1 MALVGRHNIDTV
13 YKGNRVSP
21 GDKLQEGDLVLIICE
36 SKEDPSFFQIRY
48 GVYHKKG
55 DTTEYPMGSIDYYEC
70 RLNYENVMKDFTW
83 TYNNNYTH
91 TIAKVYREKGD
102 VKNKL
107 RPKSKSDTLIGKVEK
122 DKDYYLVYANNALL
136 KRFNL
141 E

>member
-1 MALVGRHNIDTV
+1 MALIGRHNIDTV

-21 GDKLQEGDLVLIICE
+21 GDMLQEGDLALIICTC
-36 SKEDPSFFQIRY
+36 KEDPSDVEIRY
-48 GVYHKKG
+48 GVYRKKE
-55 DTTEYPMGSIDYYEC
+55 DDSQYPIGSIDYYESC
-70 RLNYENVMKDFTW
+70 LNYENIRDEFTW
-83 TYNNNYTH
+83 TYRNSYTH

-102 VKNKL
+102 IKNRL

-122 DKDYYLVYANNALL
+122 DKDYYLVYANNTLL

>member
-21 GDKLQEGDLVLIICE
+21 GDKLQEGDLVLIVCTC
-36 SKEDPSFFQIRY
+36 KEDPSELEIRY
-48 GVYHKKG
+48 GVYHERK
-55 DTTEYPMGSIDYYEC
+55 DDHEYPVGRIDYYESY
-70 RLNYENVMKDFTW
+70 LNYEYLIDDFSW

-91 TIAKVYREKGD
+91 AIAKVYREKD
-102 VKNKL
+102 NVKNKL
-107 RPKSKSDTLIGKVEK
+107 SPKSKSDTLIGKVEK
-122 DKDYYLVYANNALL
+122 SKDYYLVYANNSLL